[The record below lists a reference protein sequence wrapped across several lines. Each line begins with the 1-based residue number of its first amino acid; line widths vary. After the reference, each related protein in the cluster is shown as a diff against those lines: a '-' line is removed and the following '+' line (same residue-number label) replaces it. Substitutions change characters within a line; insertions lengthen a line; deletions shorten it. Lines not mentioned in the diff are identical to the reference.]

1 MSGRL
6 KKINESL
13 IKANMTLLVIDEQA
27 SQPMPI
33 ESGGQVPVVAPP
45 GTNPGSLST
54 HGYHFPPWLMPPA
67 GGGGNAAHPMY
78 PAYLILVNEHPLIGV
93 VLNFGNFLSLMRFI
107 YRPHV
112 PNTLF
117 NRFPFL
123 RQLLDMMGIEGTQL
137 QNIFR
142 DLLRSWMLNNL
153 DYHADVLE
161 DLFPH
166 LFGPTVIPG
175 DIIPG
180 GDKGIGAGGVIKPLG
195 PGGGGGPIQ
204 TGGGG
209 GFGILDIISI
219 LTNAST
225 IPMVIGEQTSPI
237 DRIKEKHREENERI
251 KTKHEREI
259 DIAQRRERNRRR
271 TQRQG

>member
-13 IKANMTLLVIDEQA
+13 IKANITLLVIDEQA

-33 ESGGQVPVVAPP
+33 EGGGQVPVVAPP

-78 PAYLILVNEHPLIGV
+78 PAYLILVNEHPLIGM

-153 DYHADVLE
+153 DYTASMLE

-180 GDKGIGAGGVIKPLG
+180 GDKGIGAGGVIKP
-195 PGGGGGPIQ
+195 IQ
-204 TGGGG
+204 TGGGLTD
-209 GFGILDIISI
+209 GILDILNI
-219 LTNAST
+219 LTNSST